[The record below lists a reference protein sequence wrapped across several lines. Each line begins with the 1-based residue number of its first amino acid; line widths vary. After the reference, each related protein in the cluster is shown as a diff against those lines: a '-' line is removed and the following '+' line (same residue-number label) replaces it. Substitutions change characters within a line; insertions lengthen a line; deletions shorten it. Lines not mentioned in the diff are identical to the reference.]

1 MQYAVFSNEYV
12 AFNDEYVFF
21 IAEYVDPLLSIE
33 NFGLRKQ

>member
-21 IAEYVDPLLSIE
+21 IAEYVDPLLIIE
-33 NFGLRKQ
+33 DFGMRKQ